1 VSRRAAVAVAV
12 AVVLMGG
19 RLLVSRGLH
28 SVAAAHSRAASAASP
43 VPEVK
48 PAAIGGERNAAPVP
62 IKESPSHKLPAA
74 AESVDGV
81 ADIDPHKAF
90 GSKSAP
96 IVMEVF
102 SDYQCP
108 ACKTL
113 FMTTNR
119 QLMDNYVTTGKVY
132 LVHRDFPLP
141 MHAYSRVAARYARA
155 AADLGKIEPAEK
167 VLFENQDKWEQSGD
181 VDGTLAGAL
190 SSADMS
196 KVRALVKAGTL
207 EPLIDKDVQLG
218 QMYRVNQT
226 PTTVFHSKGQTY
238 PYSGAMN
245 YEILHQFLD
254 QLLSQK

>member
-1 VSRRAAVAVAV
+1 MSRRAAVAVAV
-12 AVVLMGG
+12 AVVLIGG
-19 RLLVSRGLH
+19 RLLVSRGH
-28 SVAAAHSRAASAASP
+28 SVAAAHSRPEPAASPAPEVTLPGPAAKLPEVVHEASAA
-43 VPEVK
+43 
-48 PAAIGGERNAAPVP
+48 RR
-62 IKESPSHKLPAA
+62 PAA

-155 AADLGKIEPAEK
+155 AADLGKVEPAEK

-190 SSADMS
+190 SSADMT